1 MKRRT
6 FLTRSSS
13 LLAAPILLNGMRLSA
28 WAAPTEWLASLAGA
42 SDRVLV
48 IIQMEGGNDGLNMV
62 IPAEDDQY
70 YKLRPTLGIAKSV
83 ALPLAG
89 QPLLR
94 LHPKMGG
101 VRSLFDDGRLAI
113 VENIGYDGMNLSHFT
128 GTEIW
133 NTASGNRQDQFLQTG
148 WIGRYLQHEYPD
160 FPAVL
165 PADPPAI
172 EISLA
177 TSTVFTVQGASIGM
191 SLTDPQQFYGL
202 VNGGAIVRDDLAPDN
217 RSGREWNFVDSIN
230 NQSQVYSEVVRAA
243 AQKGSNRVSYP
254 DDNLLAQSL
263 GIIARLV
270 AGGLGTRIYKVT
282 LGGFD
287 THSTQAPQHEKLL
300 TTLSDA
306 IKLFQDD
313 LIALGVDQRVVGMT
327 YSEFGRRAGENG
339 SGTDHGT
346 SAPHFVFG
354 SSIDGGRVFGGIP
367 NLGALDAN
375 GNLPAAVDF
384 RCYYSSIFAPL
395 FNLDAKAMATVLPI
409 HPCDLPDY
417 LPLFRI
423 PQSGADSP
431 AAAATGVSVTVQP
444 NPVSGDARITLRSP
458 RRGTATIMLTSAG
471 GERVRRLYS
480 GEMEMG
486 SMMLR
491 CDLSGVPAGS
501 YIVTA
506 EIAGGMATTKVT
518 VVR

>member
-1 MKRRT
+1 
-6 FLTRSSS
+6 
-13 LLAAPILLNGMRLSA
+13 
-28 WAAPTEWLASLAGA
+28 
-42 SDRVLV
+42 
-48 IIQMEGGNDGLNMV
+48 
-62 IPAEDDQY
+62 
-70 YKLRPTLGIAKSV
+70 
-83 ALPLAG
+83 
-89 QPLLR
+89 
-94 LHPKMGG
+94 
-101 VRSLFDDGRLAI
+101 
-113 VENIGYDGMNLSHFT
+113 
-128 GTEIW
+128 
-133 NTASGNRQDQFLQTG
+133 
-148 WIGRYLQHEYPD
+148 
-160 FPAVL
+160 
-165 PADPPAI
+165 

-191 SLTDPQQFYGL
+191 SLTDPQQFYDL

-287 THSTQAPQHEKLL
+287 THSTQAPQHEKLM

-375 GNLPAAVDF
+375 GNLPATVDF

-417 LPLFRI
+417 LPLFRV

-431 AAAATGVSVTVQP
+431 AVASTGISVAVQP
-444 NPVSGDARITLRSP
+444 NPVAGDARITLRSP
-458 RRGTATIMLTSAG
+458 RRGMATVTLTSAG

-501 YIVTA
+501 YIMTA
-506 EIAGGMATTKVT
+506 EIGGALATTKIT